1 MNLAVALE
9 FVSAL
14 VWLVIAER
22 MWWYRHTRRP
32 QSTLYR
38 MVPLFAGALA
48 LHYLLNALGAL
59 IPVDLDAPPSRSSVL
74 LYTASDLAVLAG
86 LALLRHALTYLPLRE
101 EPPGWGWLAV
111 NYGLALVVATLT
123 FLPRVNPN
131 LNAGEQWLAS
141 LFPMILYTLLVCVL
155 FLRQLGRVARRGP
168 WGAGA
173 VNEIRR
179 PDVVILT
186 GAFVG
191 YAAVL
196 LVVALLGRRA
206 LFAAGFM
213 IDVALGVL
221 IAVPFAVRLLGEV
234 IRGVLVNALTIAA
247 AAAVYLGA
255 RAIPHLLPDAG
266 LAPVM
271 DLLAVVALA
280 LVLPELHDAARAG
293 VERVVFHRTRQ
304 RRDDLQTFLRT
315 LTPDLGRLECCRRSL
330 AELVR
335 VMQLRGAAVLF
346 ADGELV
352 PHGAIAMDAIA
363 DEWPRG
369 AANDAIQAR
378 GFGTAE
384 IRELPLAV
392 KQALIDADVMGVFR
406 VASPRRHWG
415 FIFMTTGLLGSFI
428 SDEDGRALGAF
439 ADQLALVLDGTE
451 LLERTVAVERSL
463 AHAEKLAAIGELAA
477 RIAHEIRNP
486 VTAAR
491 SLAQQLF
498 RDPAATFT
506 EEHGIIL
513 TELERVERQVAALL
527 RFARREDF
535 AFVSVDLGELVRA
548 TVESLRPRLQA
559 ADVEVATETP
569 DGVVARA
576 DPEKVRQVLINLIE
590 NAVDAMADGTGERRL
605 AITVGNGAGRVTLR
619 VHDSGPGVA
628 ADALPHLFEPFFS
641 LKPNGTGLGLAIA
654 RRTVEAHGGRI
665 TAESGDGTTFVV
677 ELPPA

>member
-1 MNLAVALE
+1 MSLAVPLE
-9 FVSAL
+9 FVVAL

-22 MWWYRHTRRP
+22 MWWYRLTRRP
-32 QSTLYR
+32 QSTFYR
-38 MVPLFAGALA
+38 VVPFFAGALA
-48 LHYLLNALGAL
+48 AHYFLNTLGGLKA
-59 IPVDLDAPPSRSSVL
+59 VNLDAPPERFHVL
-74 LYTASDLAVLAG
+74 VYTLSDLAALAG
-86 LALLRHALTYLPLRE
+86 ISLLRHALAYLPLRE
-101 EPPGWGWLAV
+101 EPPGRGWLVV
-111 NYGLALVVATLT
+111 NYGLAVLVAALS

-131 LNAGEQWLAS
+131 LTAGQQRLAS
-141 LFPMILYTLLVCVL
+141 LIPMIFYTVLVCL
-155 FLRQLGRVARRGP
+155 LLLRYLRRIARRGS

-173 VNEIRR
+173 ISEIRR
-179 PDVVILT
+179 PDVVIVT

-191 YAAVL
+191 YAALL
-196 LVVALLGRRA
+196 LVLALSGRGT
-206 LFAAGFM
+206 LLSSGFV
-213 IDVALGVL
+213 IDVALGVVVA
-221 IAVPFAVRLLGEV
+221 IPFAVRLLGEV
-234 IRGVLVNALTIAA
+234 IRGVLTNALTLAA

-255 RAIPHLLPDAG
+255 RAALHMLPG
-266 LAPVM
+266 EVAPIV

-280 LVLPELHDAARAG
+280 LALPELHDGFRAG
-293 VERVVFHRTRQ
+293 VERVVFQRTRQ
-304 RRDDLQTFLRT
+304 RRDELQTFLRT

-335 VMQLRGAAVLF
+335 VMQLRGAALLL
-346 ADGELV
+346 ADCELV
-352 PHGAIAMDAIA
+352 SHGAIAMDRIA
-363 DEWPRG
+363 DEWPHG
-369 AANDAIQAR
+369 AANDAIQGR

-384 IRELPLAV
+384 IRELPVAV
-392 KQALIDADVMGVFR
+392 RQALIDADVMGVFR

-415 FIFMTTGLLGSFI
+415 FIFMTTGLLSSFI
-428 SDEDGRALGAF
+428 SDEDSRALGAF